1 MVTRRQLLDGVRRFL
16 IVAGVAVVATAV
28 VSLVLGLLLGDSVN
42 RSLSVGFYLAATLSI
57 ILGVFLGIRPPVRQ
71 EGDVGALGGLFGIFG
86 SGTVRFATPEEREDS
101 IASSAVFVAL
111 GFVLM
116 FFGLLCDG
124 RHPLA

>member
-1 MVTRRQLLDGVRRFL
+1 MTRRQILDGVRRFA
-16 IVAGVAVVATAV
+16 IVACVAVAATAV
-28 VSLVLGLLLGDSVN
+28 VSLGFGLLLGDAVT
-42 RSLSVGFYLAATLSI
+42 RALSVGFYLAATLSI
-57 ILGVFLGIRPPVRQ
+57 IMGVFLGIRPPVRQ
-71 EGDVGALGGLFGIFG
+71 EGDAGAIGGLFGIFG

-111 GFVLM
+111 GFVLI

>member
-1 MVTRRQLLDGVRRFL
+1 VTRRQILDGVRRFA
-16 IVAGVAVVATAV
+16 IVACVAVAATAV
-28 VSLVLGLLLGDSVN
+28 VSLGFGLLLGDAVT
-42 RSLSVGFYLAATLSI
+42 RALSVGFYLAATLSI
-57 ILGVFLGIRPPVRQ
+57 IMGVFLGIRPPVRQ
-71 EGDVGALGGLFGIFG
+71 EGDAGAIGGLFGIFG

-111 GFVLM
+111 GFVLI

>member
-1 MVTRRQLLDGVRRFL
+1 VTRRQILDGVRRFA
-16 IVAGVAVVATAV
+16 IVACVAVAATAV
-28 VSLVLGLLLGDSVN
+28 VSLGFGLLLGDSLT
-42 RSLSVGFYLAATLSI
+42 RALSVGFYLAATLSI
-57 ILGVFLGIRPPVRQ
+57 IMGVFLGIRPPVRQ
-71 EGDVGALGGLFGIFG
+71 EGDAGAIGGLFGIFG

-111 GFVLM
+111 GFVLI

>member
-1 MVTRRQLLDGVRRFL
+1 MVTRRQILDGVRRFL

-28 VSLVLGLLLGDSVN
+28 VSLAFGLLVGDSVH

-57 ILGVFLGIRPPVRQ
+57 ILGVFLGVRPPVRQ
-71 EGDVGALGGLFGIFG
+71 EGDAGALGGLFGIFG

-101 IASSAVFVAL
+101 IASSAVFVVL
-111 GFVLM
+111 GFVLVL
-116 FFGLLCDG
+116 FGLLCDG